1 MIDGLP
7 VTDLGSI
14 VFEGLAIT
22 NISGGVNVVT
32 IGENAFGNC
41 YDLTSVSLPNATII
55 GQGAFNSCT
64 ALTSVSLPS
73 ATTIGI
79 SVFGNCYALPTISLP
94 NATIIGQGAFNSCT
108 ALTSVYFGR
117 NAPAEASEV
126 YLDTLNVTNYVTS
139 PVATGWSTNWNGRPV
154 VRMNLYAD
162 NFNAAGVGASP
173 TGHVHDVSAITNMPA
188 IPTNTTQL
196 VNGSGY
202 ITNVTAQQVLDAG
215 AITNV
220 TPAAIVAAGA
230 VTGTPWTASV
240 LASNLLALVA
250 NGTCSVP
257 YRADAPATDQQFYMS
272 QTQATVLAMGAFSTN
287 SAWSV
292 PLSWHTMGYQ
302 LTYCAC
308 SFRTNTGTM
317 RTNAWNMLILSRPAF
332 ETNWTATV
340 LP

>member
-1 MIDGLP
+1 
-7 VTDLGSI
+7 
-14 VFEGLAIT
+14 
-22 NISGGVNVVT
+22 
-32 IGENAFGNC
+32 
-41 YDLTSVSLPNATII
+41 
-55 GQGAFNSCT
+55 
-64 ALTSVSLPS
+64 
-73 ATTIGI
+73 
-79 SVFGNCYALPTISLP
+79 
-94 NATIIGQGAFNSCT
+94 
-108 ALTSVYFGR
+108 
-117 NAPAEASEV
+117 
-126 YLDTLNVTNYVTS
+126 
-139 PVATGWSTNWNGRPV
+139 
-154 VRMNLYAD
+154 
-162 NFNAAGVGASP
+162 VGASP